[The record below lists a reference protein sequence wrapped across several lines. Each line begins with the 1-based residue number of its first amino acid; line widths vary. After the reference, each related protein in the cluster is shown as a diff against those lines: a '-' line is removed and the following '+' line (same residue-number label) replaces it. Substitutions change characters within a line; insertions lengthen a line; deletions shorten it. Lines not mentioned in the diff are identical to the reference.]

1 MPVGVN
7 SFCHQKSAFVGI
19 YKYRIMAKEYT
30 IHKIEQM
37 IKRAMNAQGT
47 YSKSLDITISL
58 ASGSLFAFYKAAQEL
73 ESGDLVVT
81 ETSREGNE
89 RKVCSPYYIIMH
101 NSAEQ
106 ARKYMRELRLT
117 RATIEGDA
125 EEDELTELVSKVN
138 SIKTEKSVTIKK
150 AKLQDNG

>member
-1 MPVGVN
+1 
-7 SFCHQKSAFVGI
+7 
-19 YKYRIMAKEYT
+19 MAKEYT
-30 IHKIEQM
+30 IHKIEAM
-37 IKRAMNAQGT
+37 IKRAMSAQNT

-58 ASGSLFAFYKAAQEL
+58 AAGSLFTFYKAAQEL

-81 ETSREGNE
+81 ETSREGNS
-89 RKVCSPYYIIMH
+89 RQTCSPYYIIMH

-125 EEDELTELVSKVN
+125 EEDELTELVGKVN
-138 SIKTEKSVTIKK
+138 SIKGEKVMTIKK
-150 AKLQDNG
+150 TKLQDNG